1 MADPT
6 DETPLDHPKNIEP
19 ENPSGEFIPA
29 IDLGTNNPNLETEN
43 MEVHHHSH
51 AHGKKNWKSYI
62 WEFLMLFLAVFCG
75 FLAEYQLEHTI
86 EHNREKEFIISMI
99 EDAQTDTANIHNAM
113 ALNKQRVLK
122 MDSLSQYCF
131 NYDITKNYDSIIYK
145 LYRAALSHP
154 DVVSPT
160 ERTLSQLKNSGGMR
174 LIRKKTAVDRIIKYD
189 DAGKK
194 IKEQQGFY
202 ELSQFELGKYAFEL
216 FNFNNYNLGQFIKP
230 AASLKLLNNDQSKL
244 VVFGNKVVFYGAV
257 VSFYNERLKQMD
269 KDAEV
274 LINTLRKEYDI
285 E

>member
-6 DETPLDHPKNIEP
+6 EEEPLDNPKNMEP

-29 IDLGTNNPNLETEN
+29 TDTGTINPIRETEN

-51 AHGKKNWKSYI
+51 AHGKKNWKSYL

-99 EDAQTDTANIHNAM
+99 EDAETDMVSIHA
-113 ALNKQRVLK
+113 AISLNKQRALK
-122 MDSLSQYCF
+122 MDSLAQLCF
-131 NYDITKNYDSIIYK
+131 NYDAAKNQDSAIYR
-145 LYRAALSHP
+145 LYRAALTHP
-154 DVVSPT
+154 SVVSPT

-174 LIRKKTAVDRIIKYD
+174 LIRKKGAVDRIIKYD

-194 IKEQQGFY
+194 IKEQQEFY
-202 ELSQFELGKYAFEL
+202 EMSQFELGKLAFEL
-216 FNFNNYNLGQFIKP
+216 FNFKNYNLGKYNEP
-230 AASLKLLNNDQSKL
+230 AADPKLLNNDKSKL
-244 VVFGNKVVFYGAV
+244 IVFGNKVVFYGAV
-257 VSFYNERLKQMD
+257 VIFYNERLKQMD
-269 KDAEV
+269 KDAEI
-274 LINTLRKEYDI
+274 LINTLRKEYHV